1 MLRRAHSR
9 RPGMHR
15 RGRKMRGRGVL
26 DWLKK
31 AGNFIKDH
39 GLISKGASLAAK
51 FLPGQAGAIA
61 STIANGAHA
70 VGLGR
75 RRRRGAGLTLAVLD
89 ITLVAGCVC
98 IK

>member
-1 MLRRAHSR
+1 
-9 RPGMHR
+9 
-15 RGRKMRGRGVL
+15 MRGHGVL
-26 DWLKK
+26 DWIKK

-39 GLISKGASLAAK
+39 GLISKGTSLAAK

-75 RRRRGAGLTLAVLD
+75 RRRRVGHGLTLAG
-89 ITLVAGCVC
+89 AGYHHRRRLRMY
-98 IK
+98 